1 MHLIQLPKG
10 DNNGKEESKK
20 EKSRKEEKE
29 KIAA

>member
-20 EKSRKEEKE
+20 EIRKEEKE